1 MDFTKLIQ
9 KITAFF
15 ASVILLFSTC
25 ICGEVYPPDEAA
37 DNTYFTPE
45 GQTMTLIE
53 NGSSEYKIVRGENAS
68 PSEVTAA
75 NKLAGYLE
83 QISGYEM
90 AVVTDATQKS
100 GKEII
105 VGKTNREGER
115 YRIRPNDLGTDG
127 YYIVTVGSDLVIA
140 GGEQRGTL
148 YGVYA
153 FLEYYL
159 NCRWFTK
166 DLIKV
171 PQSSTVVIPASINLV
186 EKPYLEYRETDW
198 ISPRDIEYSIANRQN
213 GNIYRYLSPE
223 NGGNFGYAGNRFAHT
238 LTTSIVAANTYFA
251 DHPEYYAMGTDGCRT
266 SDQLCLTNPD
276 TLQVAISEVLALIR
290 SHPNAQIVS
299 VTQHDN
305 QNYCQCEKCKAI
317 DKEEGAHSGT
327 LLRFVNAIAD
337 AVKAEG
343 YDNVKIDTFAYQ
355 YTRSAPKKTVPRDNV
370 IIRFCTIEC
379 CFSHP
384 IAECSE
390 AADMRQD
397 LADWKAICKTLYV
410 WDYTTNYANFLGPFP
425 DFGVIQQNLQYF
437 VENNVVGVYEEGNY
451 QAAESNGEF
460 AELRAYLLSKLLWNP
475 YIDMDKA
482 MNEFLEAY
490 YGAGWKSIRKYI
502 DMTTAN
508 TGRTTFLG
516 QQHMHIFTQMSSDSV
531 LYLNRN
537 QIDYCNSLWADA
549 FDKAST
555 ADEITH
561 LRLSEISWRYW
572 KACKKIQEFS
582 RFQHPDKWQAS
593 NEQLYNDMVELGI
606 SRIREGGNGK
616 LTDTPDF
623 TKTPNTWYKKV
634 T

>member
-1 MDFTKLIQ
+1 MDFNKLVQ

-15 ASVILLFSTC
+15 ASLLLLFSTS
-25 ICGEVYPPDEAA
+25 ICGEIYPPDEAA
-37 DNTYFTPE
+37 DNKYYTPE
-45 GQTMTLIE
+45 GQPMTLIE
-53 NGSSEYKIVRGENAS
+53 NGSSEYKIVRGANAS

-75 NKLAGYLE
+75 NKLAGYLR

-90 AVVTDATQKS
+90 AVVTDATEKT

-105 VGKTNREGER
+105 VGKTNREGDAYTIDR
-115 YRIRPNDLGTDG
+115 SSLGDEG
-127 YYIVTVGSDLVIA
+127 YDVKTVGDDLVIA
-140 GGEQRGTL
+140 GGELRGTL

-153 FLEYYL
+153 FLEEYL

-166 DLIKV
+166 DVIMI
-171 PQSSTVVIPASINLV
+171 PQSSTVVISASIAFT
-186 EKPYLEYRETDW
+186 ERSYLEYRETDW
-198 ISPRDIEYSIANRQN
+198 ISPRDVEYSIANRQN

-223 NGGNFGYAGNRFAHT
+223 KGGNFGYAGSFAHT
-238 LTTSIVAANTYFA
+238 LTNGIVAADTYF
-251 DHPEYYAMGTDGCRT
+251 DEHPEYFALDKSGKRT
-266 SDQLCLTNPD
+266 RDQLCLTNPD
-276 TLQVAISEVLALIR
+276 TLQVAVDDVLALIR

-305 QNYCQCEKCKAI
+305 QNYCVCERCKAV

-327 LLRFVNAIAD
+327 MLRFVNAIAD

-343 YDNVKIDTFAYQ
+343 YDDVKIDTFAYQ

-384 IAECSE
+384 IDECPE
-390 AADMRQD
+390 AADMRRD

-508 TGRTTFLG
+508 TGRLTYLG
-516 QQHMHIFTQMSSDSV
+516 QQHMHIFTQMSNDAV
-531 LYLNRN
+531 LYLNNN
-537 QIDYCNSLWADA
+537 QIEYCNSLWKDA
-549 FDKAST
+549 FEKASG
-555 ADEITH
+555 ADEITR

-572 KACKKIQEFS
+572 KACRKVDEFS
-582 RFQHPDKWQAS
+582 RFQHPDKWQAN
-593 NEQLYNDMVELGI
+593 NELLYNDIVELDI

>member
-1 MDFTKLIQ
+1 MSFTEFTQ
-9 KITAFF
+9 KAAAFIM
-15 ASVILLFSTC
+15 SIVLLLSTSLF
-25 ICGEVYPPDEAA
+25 GKVYPPEDAE
-37 DNTYFTPE
+37 DNTCFTPE
-45 GQTMTLIE
+45 GQTMTLIDD
-53 NGSSEYKIVRGENAS
+53 NASEYKIIYGSEASLSEANA
-68 PSEVTAA
+68 ARI
-75 NKLAGYLE
+75 LARYLH
-83 QISGYEM
+83 QISGFELT
-90 AVVTDATQKS
+90 AAADTEEKA

-105 VGKTNREGER
+105 VGKTNREGDAFTIDRES
-115 YRIRPNDLGTDG
+115 LGDEG
-127 YYIVTVGSDLVIA
+127 YEIKTVGEDLVIA
-140 GGEQRGTL
+140 GGELRGTL

-153 FLEYYL
+153 FLEKYL

-166 DLIKV
+166 DLIRV
-171 PQSSTVVIPASINLV
+171 PQSGAVVIPASIKIV
-186 EKPYLEYRETDW
+186 EKPWLEYRETDW

-213 GNIYRYLSPE
+213 GNIYRRLSPE
-223 NGGNFGYAGNRFAHT
+223 NGGNFGYAGSFAHT
-238 LTTSIVAANTYFA
+238 LTNGIVSANTYF
-251 DHPEYYAMGTDGCRT
+251 DEHPEYFALGKNGKRT
-266 SDQLCLTNPD
+266 RNQLCLTNPE
-276 TLQVAISEVLALIR
+276 TLRVAIDDVLALIR
-290 SHPNAQIVS
+290 ANPDAQIVS

-305 QNYCQCEKCKAI
+305 QDYCVCDKCRAV

-327 LLRFVNAIAD
+327 LLRFVNEIAD

-343 YDNVKIDTFAYQ
+343 FDNFKVDTFAYQ
-355 YTRSAPKKTVPRDNV
+355 YTRSAPKLTVPRDNV

-390 AADMRQD
+390 AAAMRRD
-397 LADWKAICKTLYV
+397 LDDWKKICETLYV

-425 DFGVIQQNLQYF
+425 DFGVIQQNIQYF

-460 AELRAYLLSKLLWNP
+460 GELRAYLLSKLLWDP

-508 TGRTTFLG
+508 TGRLTYG
-516 QQHMHIFTQMSSDSV
+516 GRQHMHIFTSMSSDAV
-531 LYLNRN
+531 LFLNGN
-537 QIDYCNSLWADA
+537 QIDYCDSLWKDA
-549 FDKAST
+549 LEKASLP
-555 ADEITH
+555 DEETRI
-561 LRLSEISWRYW
+561 RLSEISWRYW
-572 KACKKIQEFS
+572 KACNKVKEFS
-582 RFQHPDKWQAS
+582 RLCRAEKWQES
-593 NEQLYNDMVELGI
+593 NKRLYDDIVDLGI
-606 SRIREGGNGK
+606 TRIREGENGK